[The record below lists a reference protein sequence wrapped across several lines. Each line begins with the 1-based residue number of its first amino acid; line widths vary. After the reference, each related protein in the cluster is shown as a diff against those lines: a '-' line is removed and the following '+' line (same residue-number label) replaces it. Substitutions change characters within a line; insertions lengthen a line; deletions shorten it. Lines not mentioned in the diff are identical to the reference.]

1 MVVVTFAC
9 MRHALARRRGL
20 TGFACETGASSY
32 CCLLHFGKAGRG
44 RQGGTAEAA
53 SVAPP
58 ARPEQGH
65 ALTQALSTRCVAG
78 GRMMSLELGA
88 RAPYPD
94 GRSDDPSARA
104 APLAAFMCFPCTHGL
119 RAHKLIA
126 LLPRRRSIH
135 PCKHRNHISDIG
147 HVWLGVFCS
156 LVGSQPRGITLLVA
170 LLFGSA
176 RT

>member
-65 ALTQALSTRCVAG
+65 ALTQALSTRLR
-78 GRMMSLELGA
+78 GRGQNDE
-88 RAPYPD
+88 P
-94 GRSDDPSARA
+94 
-104 APLAAFMCFPCTHGL
+104 
-119 RAHKLIA
+119 
-126 LLPRRRSIH
+126 
-135 PCKHRNHISDIG
+135 
-147 HVWLGVFCS
+147 
-156 LVGSQPRGITLLVA
+156 
-170 LLFGSA
+170 
-176 RT
+176 